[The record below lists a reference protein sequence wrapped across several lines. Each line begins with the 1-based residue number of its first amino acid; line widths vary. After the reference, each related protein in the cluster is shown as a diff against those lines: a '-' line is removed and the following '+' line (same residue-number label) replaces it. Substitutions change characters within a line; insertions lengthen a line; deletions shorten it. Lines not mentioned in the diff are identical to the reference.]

1 MKTYREVFEMKMN
14 GEKIINA
21 SKKDVWD
28 ALNNPEKLKLAIP
41 GAENV
46 EKKDDNNLTATV
58 KTKIGPISARFT
70 GNIILSNVNP
80 PTSYTLTG
88 EGTGGAAGFAKGS
101 ANVELLE
108 VDEGTVLKYNV
119 DANVGG
125 KLAQIGQ
132 RLIET
137 TANKLADDFFGKFN
151 EILNPE
157 LDQSQELKVND
168 EKTNGL
174 SQNTWITILV
184 ILTSLSLLFWYSL
197 S

>member
-1 MKTYREVFEMKMN
+1 MSIWGRV
-14 GEKIINA
+14 I
-21 SKKDVWD
+21 
-28 ALNNPEKLKLAIP
+28 
-41 GAENV
+41 
-46 EKKDDNNLTATV
+46 
-58 KTKIGPISARFT
+58 
-70 GNIILSNVNP
+70 
-80 PTSYTLTG
+80 
-88 EGTGGAAGFAKGS
+88 GGAAGFAKGS

-108 VDEGTVLKYNV
+108 TDDGTLLKYNV

-157 LDQSQELKVND
+157 VNKSEDSVIID
-168 EKTNGL
+168 EKSKGL
-174 SQNTWITILV
+174 SQTTWITILV

>member
-1 MKTYREVFEMKMN
+1 MKMN
-14 GEKIINA
+14 GEKVINA
-21 SKKDVWD
+21 SKQDVWD

-41 GAENV
+41 GAETV

-58 KTKIGPISARFT
+58 KTKIGPISAKFT
-70 GNIILSNVNP
+70 GNIILTNVNP
-80 PTSYTLTG
+80 PNSYTLTG

-101 ANVELLE
+101 ANVELLD
-108 VDEGTVLKYNV
+108 VDDGTLLKYNV

-157 LDQSQELKVND
+157 IDKSEDSVIID
-168 EKTNGL
+168 EKSKGL
-174 SQNTWITILV
+174 SQTTWITILV

>member
-1 MKTYREVFEMKMN
+1 MKMN

>member
-1 MKTYREVFEMKMN
+1 MKMN

-21 SKKDVWD
+21 PKQEVWD

-46 EKKDDNNLTATV
+46 EKKDENNLTATV

-70 GNIILSNVNP
+70 GNIVLSNINP

-88 EGTGGAAGFAKGS
+88 EGTGGAAGFAKGT
-101 ANVELLE
+101 ANVELTE
-108 VDEGTVLKYNV
+108 VSEGTLLKYNV

-137 TANKLADDFFGKFN
+137 TL
-151 EILNPE
+151 
-157 LDQSQELKVND
+157 
-168 EKTNGL
+168 
-174 SQNTWITILV
+174 ITIRSESCNTRTNCKV
-184 ILTSLSLLFWYSL
+184 TISRMLTELARRRLTR
-197 S
+197 

>member
-1 MKTYREVFEMKMN
+1 MKMN

-21 SKKDVWD
+21 PKQDVWD

-46 EKKDDNNLTATV
+46 EKKDENNLTATV

-70 GNIILSNVNP
+70 GNIILSNINP

-88 EGTGGAAGFAKGS
+88 EGTGGAAGFAKGT
-101 ANVELLE
+101 ANVELTE
-108 VDEGTVLKYNV
+108 VSEGTLLKYNV

-137 TANKLADDFFGKFN
+137 TANKLADAFFGKFN
-151 EILNPE
+151 EILNPQDSSLGGAE
-157 LDQSQELKVND
+157 VNTEQSK
-168 EKTNGL
+168 GL
-174 SQNTWITILV
+174 SQNSWIIVLI

-197 S
+197 T

>member
-1 MKTYREVFEMKMN
+1 MKMN

-21 SKKDVWD
+21 PKQEVWD

-46 EKKDDNNLTATV
+46 EKKDENNLTATV
-58 KTKIGPISARFT
+58 KTKIGQISARFT
-70 GNIILSNVNP
+70 GNIVLSNINP

-88 EGTGGAAGFAKGS
+88 EGAGGAGFAKGM
-101 ANVELLE
+101 ANVELTE
-108 VDEGTVLKYNV
+108 VSEGTLLKYNV

-132 RLIET
+132 ILIET

-151 EILNPE
+151 EILNPQDSI
-157 LDQSQELKVND
+157 LDVAEVNVEQSK
-168 EKTNGL
+168 GL
-174 SQNTWITILV
+174 SQSSWIIILI

>member
-1 MKTYREVFEMKMN
+1 MKMD

-21 SKKDVWD
+21 PKQEVWD

-46 EKKDDNNLTATV
+46 EKKDENNLTATV
-58 KTKIGPISARFT
+58 KTKIGPISAKFT
-70 GNIILSNVNP
+70 GNITLSNVNP

-88 EGTGGAAGFAKGS
+88 EGAGGAAGFAKGT
-101 ANVELLE
+101 ANVELTE
-108 VDEGTVLKYNV
+108 VSEGTLLKYNV

-151 EILNPE
+151 EILNPQNDNVE
-157 LDQSQELKVND
+157 EVEISEEQSK
-168 EKTNGL
+168 GL
-174 SQNTWITILV
+174 NQNSWIIVLI

>member
-1 MKTYREVFEMKMN
+1 MKMN

-21 SKKDVWD
+21 SKQDVWD

-80 PTSYTLTG
+80 PSSYTLTG

-108 VDEGTVLKYNV
+108 VDEGTLLKYNV

-157 LDQSQELKVND
+157 LDQSQDIKVND

-174 SQNTWITILV
+174 SQNTWIAILV
-184 ILTSLSLLFWYSL
+184 ILTFLSLLFWYSL

>member
-1 MKTYREVFEMKMN
+1 MLET
-14 GEKIINA
+14 
-21 SKKDVWD
+21 
-28 ALNNPEKLKLAIP
+28 
-41 GAENV
+41 
-46 EKKDDNNLTATV
+46 DD
-58 KTKIGPISARFT
+58 G
-70 GNIILSNVNP
+70 
-80 PTSYTLTG
+80 TL
-88 EGTGGAAGFAKGS
+88 
-101 ANVELLE
+101 
-108 VDEGTVLKYNV
+108 LKYNV

-157 LDQSQELKVND
+157 VNKSEDSVIIDQKSK
-168 EKTNGL
+168 GL
-174 SQNTWITILV
+174 NQTTWITILV